1 MNTDPEAAIAAA
13 EITIERLCAACVEN
27 GASDIHLKV
36 GIPPFLRIN
45 TRLRPITGC
54 QPLAAS
60 DTERLAKEAASTAT
74 LAYYGA
80 GGSGDCSYE
89 TAEGARFRV
98 ALYRAD
104 GAHALALRLIPN
116 RIRTP
121 EEIGLPSAVLSA
133 AMRPRGLIAVTGP
146 TGSGKTTSLASII
159 NYLNETRDRHI
170 VTFEDPVEYRHA
182 PKRSIISQRE
192 IGRDTPDFPSALRA
206 VLRADPDVILV
217 GELRD
222 LETTRTA
229 LRAAETG
236 HLVLATTHTVGAAAT
251 VNYLIDA
258 FPTAEQEHIRV
269 QLSCGLLAVMSQALC
284 ETADGKGMVA
294 AYELML
300 VNPAIQTAIR
310 KDRPFG
316 VDDVIRAGKR
326 DGMKLLDEHLV
337 ELAVLG
343 KIAGRTAV
351 EKSRDPLAV
360 AEQLRKM
367 SIEIN

>member
-1 MNTDPEAAIAAA
+1 MSTNPAAAIDAAD
-13 EITIERLCAACVEN
+13 ITIERLCAACVEN

-45 TRLRPITGC
+45 TRLRPIIGC
-54 QPLAAS
+54 QPLSAA
-60 DTERLAKEAASTAT
+60 DTERLAREVVPDAI
-74 LAYYGA
+74 LANYDV

-89 TAEGARFRV
+89 AAGGARFRV
-98 ALYRAD
+98 AVYRAN

-121 EEIGLPSAVLSA
+121 EEIGLPQAILSA
-133 AMRPRGLIAVTGP
+133 ATRPRGLILVTGP
-146 TGSGKTTSLASII
+146 TGSGKSTSLASII
-159 NYLNETRDRHI
+159 DYLNTTRDHHI
-170 VTFEDPVEYRHA
+170 VTFEDPVEHQHA
-182 PKRSIISQRE
+182 HKRSIISQRE

-206 VLRADPDVILV
+206 VLRADPNVILV

-258 FPTAEQEHIRV
+258 FPTGEQEHIRV

-284 ETADGKGMVA
+284 ERADEPGMVA

-300 VNPAIQTAIR
+300 VNPAIQVAVR

-316 VDDVIRAGKR
+316 VDDVIRAGRR
-326 DGMKLLDEHLV
+326 DGMQLLDEHLV
-337 ELAVLG
+337 ELAVAG
-343 KIAGRTAV
+343 KISGRTAV
-351 EKSRDPLAV
+351 EKSRDPV
-360 AEQLRKM
+360 ALTEQLKKM
-367 SIEIN
+367 RIETA